1 MKISVHYTKT
11 LYKIQGDVDRV
22 MIMHYRLNFWKE
34 RVVFYAT
41 STMLVWAGKKHNV
54 SLKAILGAIID
65 VISPI

>member
-1 MKISVHYTKT
+1 MKISVYYTKT
-11 LYKIQGDVDRV
+11 LYKIDRV